1 MSCGEPT
8 PVLIKKDKLFRQ
20 ECGAVTLTIQ
30 NPVDRGWKN
39 EEPQSTNW
47 DRWVENHA
55 AVLLLFARQQT
66 RTEADAQDVVQ
77 DALVE
82 CCRRVSADAPP
93 PIGLVFATIRRRAV
107 DLARSETRRSNR
119 EAALHADERTLW
131 FESDVEDRERN
142 RIIQDALRRL
152 PDIYRETLT
161 LKVWGGLKF
170 AEIAEALDIPQNTAA
185 SRYRYALEELRKT
198 IKEILT

>member
-1 MSCGEPT
+1 LYIGEHS
-8 PVLIKKDKLFRQ
+8 VRIKKQKLFRQ
-20 ECGAVTLTIQ
+20 ESGAVTLTLE
-30 NPVDRGWKN
+30 NHVDRGWKH

-66 RTEADAQDVVQ
+66 RTEADAQDIVQ

-82 CCRRVSADAPP
+82 CCRRVSADTPP

-107 DLARSETRRSNR
+107 DLARSESRRSNR
-119 EAALHADERTLW
+119 EAASQADEQTLW

-142 RIIQDALRRL
+142 RIIQNALRQL
-152 PDIYRETLT
+152 PAIHRETLI
-161 LKVWGGLKF
+161 LKVWGGLTF
-170 AEIAEALDIPQNTAA
+170 AQIAEALEIPQNTAA
-185 SRYRYALEELRKT
+185 SRYRYALEELRKS
-198 IKEILT
+198 IKDILA

>member
-1 MSCGEPT
+1 MR
-8 PVLIKKDKLFRQ
+8 IKKQKLFRQ
-20 ECGAVTLTIQ
+20 ESGAVTLTIQ
-30 NPVDRGWKN
+30 NHVDRGWQH

-47 DRWVENHA
+47 DRWVEDHA

-82 CCRRVSADAPP
+82 CCRRVSAAAPP

-107 DLARSETRRSNR
+107 DLARSQTRRSNR
-119 EAALHADERTLW
+119 EAAAQADEQTMW
-131 FESDVEDRERN
+131 FEPDVEDRERN
-142 RIIQDALRRL
+142 RIIQNALRQL

-161 LKVWGGLKF
+161 LKAWGGLTF
-170 AEIAEALDIPQNTAA
+170 AEIGEALDISQNTAA
-185 SRYRYALEELRKT
+185 SRYRYGLEELRKI

>member
-1 MSCGEPT
+1 M
-8 PVLIKKDKLFRQ
+8 
-20 ECGAVTLTIQ
+20 TLSIQ
-30 NPVDRGWKN
+30 NHVDRGWKH

-82 CCRRVSADAPP
+82 CCRRVSAETPP

-107 DLARSETRRSNR
+107 DLARSESRRSHR
-119 EAALHADERTLW
+119 EAAAQADEQTLW
-131 FESDVEDRERN
+131 FEPDVEDRERN
-142 RIIQDALRRL
+142 RIIQNALRQL
-152 PDIYRETLT
+152 PAIYREALT
-161 LKVWGGLKF
+161 LKIWGGLTF
-170 AEIAEALDIPQNTAA
+170 AEIAEALDISQNTAA
-185 SRYRYALEELRKT
+185 SRYRYGLEELRKA

>member
-39 EEPQSTNW
+39 EKPQSTNW

-77 DALVE
+77 DALIE
-82 CCRRVSADAPP
+82 CCRRVSSEDPP